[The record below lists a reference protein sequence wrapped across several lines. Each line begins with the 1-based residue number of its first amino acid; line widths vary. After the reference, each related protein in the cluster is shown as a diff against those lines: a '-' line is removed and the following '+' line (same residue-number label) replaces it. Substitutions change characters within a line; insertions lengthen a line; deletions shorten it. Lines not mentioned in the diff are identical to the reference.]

1 MILGVLVKQVLK
13 SKHGHN
19 QPVNKSHKAG
29 VGNFKPF
36 IYSVVELYKIFY
48 EQTLMKTQ
56 KQEKLIWFLFHI

>member
-36 IYSVVELYKIFY
+36 YLQCGRTV
-48 EQTLMKTQ
+48 
-56 KQEKLIWFLFHI
+56 